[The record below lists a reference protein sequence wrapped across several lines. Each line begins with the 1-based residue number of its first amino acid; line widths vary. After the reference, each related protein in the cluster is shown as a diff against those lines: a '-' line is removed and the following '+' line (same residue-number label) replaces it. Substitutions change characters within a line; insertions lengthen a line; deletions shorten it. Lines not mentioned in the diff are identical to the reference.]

1 MLLLQVVEL
10 DLSTV
15 TPSLSG
21 PKRPHDRVS
30 VSEMKQDFTDCLNNK
45 VGFKGFGIPTEK
57 QSTEVPFT
65 FDGQEFKLSHGKHLY
80 LSLNFLDILGTIIG
94 HSDVKDIFVTSVVV
108 VVVVI
113 IVTISNSEG
122 CNANVV
128 KRGLEYRATA
138 VTLNQ

>member
-80 LSLNFLDILGTIIG
+80 LSLNLLDILGTIIG
-94 HSDVKDIFVTSVVV
+94 HSDVKIYLSLLLLLLLLSLLLSVIVKVV
-108 VVVVI
+108 MQMLLKEALS
-113 IVTISNSEG
+113 TEPLQSH
-122 CNANVV
+122 
-128 KRGLEYRATA
+128 
-138 VTLNQ
+138 